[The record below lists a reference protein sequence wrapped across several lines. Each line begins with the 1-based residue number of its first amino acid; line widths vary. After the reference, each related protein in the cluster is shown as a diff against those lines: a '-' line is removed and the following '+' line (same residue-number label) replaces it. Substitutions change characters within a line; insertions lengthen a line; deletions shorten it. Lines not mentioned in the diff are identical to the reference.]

1 MSTLVAAMMVS
12 CMGSDLLLLLQYN
25 KVKLEFAAA
34 PWSGISQLPPTRA
47 VVLSNVKM
55 RHQPPDETAA
65 SFLFTLFTL

>member
-12 CMGSDLLLLLQYN
+12 CMGSDLLLLQYN
-25 KVKLEFAAA
+25 KVKLEFAVA
-34 PWSGISQLPPTRA
+34 PWSGISQLPPTRRA